1 MKTVVIVSTPLQLI
15 NSVEYIKE
23 KNLSACWLLV
33 LTTSRRKEEMIKNI
47 LQKQDFSDGFYSIL
61 YFPLYEM
68 NRARELLCSLYFRL
82 FIKHQLPQDVYR
94 CIMSGYYNVFHRY
107 LLYKCN
113 DYNNA
118 CLNVCVDD
126 GTAAY
131 TFAKIRN
138 EEVNNN
144 CSYFKKAQR
153 VLEKYAFAFSGIS
166 IFFPARVDFYSV
178 FDLKLPPGD
187 NLERISYKYL
197 KAHFKSIFPERDY
210 STFDCVF
217 LGQSLPRILSVDVYI
232 SYLKAFANLES
243 DKKIMYIPH
252 PDEKY
257 KDYENRLPSN
267 FEIIKLDCPFEFLII
282 GLNERV
288 GVTSFCT
295 SALLNSRF
303 LSPHRNISY
312 IYLKEVNDIKDADY
326 KNAILDTYEG
336 FEENNIRKVSL
347 EI

>member
-47 LQKQDFSDGFYSIL
+47 LQKQDFSDSFYSVL
-61 YFPLYEM
+61 FFPLYEM
-68 NRARELLCSLYFRL
+68 NRVSEFFRSLYFRL
-82 FIKHQLPQDVYR
+82 FIKHHLPQDVDR

-107 LLYKCN
+107 LLYKCHQ
-113 DYNNA
+113 YNKM
-118 CLNVCVDD
+118 CQNVCVDD

-131 TFAKIRN
+131 TFAKIRS
-138 EEVNNN
+138 EEIKNI
-144 CSYFKKAQR
+144 CSYYKKAKR
-153 VLEKYAFAFSGIS
+153 LLEKYAFAFSGITRYV
-166 IFFPARVDFYSV
+166 PASVDFYSV
-178 FDLKLPPGD
+178 FDLELPLDD
-187 NLERISYKYL
+187 NLETISYKYL
-197 KAHFKSIFPERDY
+197 KNHFKSLFPERDY
-210 STFDCVF
+210 SKYDCVF
-217 LGQSLPRILSVDVYI
+217 LGQSLPQIFSVDVYL
-232 SYLKAFANLES
+232 SYLQAYANLES
-243 DKKIMYIPH
+243 VKKIMYIPH
-252 PDEKY
+252 PDENY
-257 KDYENRLPSN
+257 KDYEDSLPSN
-267 FEIIKLDCPFEFLII
+267 FEVVKLNCPFEFLII
-282 GLNERV
+282 GLNESV

-303 LSPHRNISY
+303 LSPHRSISY

-326 KNAILDTYEG
+326 KNAILDTYVG